1 MGLAYNGAP
10 EYDLLS
16 SWLGMFQ
23 RGNKMVMTYSMLYE
37 TKKYLGK
44 THIHCASKLECK
56 FRSTFTP
63 ILYLV
68 EVASFWLIC
77 LFMEGKNMCKWLVRH
92 LVTLTCRTYILT
104 STRLKWLLEY
114 HSSPSRK
121 KLQTWLCTFLWNW
134 VIMYPIMQWN

>member
-1 MGLAYNGAP
+1 MLVFSTTAHLSMICLAY
-10 EYDLLS
+10 E
-16 SWLGMFQ
+16 
-23 RGNKMVMTYSMLYE
+23 
-37 TKKYLGK
+37 KKNLVK
-44 THIHCASKLECK
+44 THTHYASKLEFK
-56 FRSTFTP
+56 FKYTFTP

-134 VIMYPIMQWN
+134 VGMYSIYSREDIVNLPLCQIIW